1 MDKTEFDLRVFE
13 QQMAQ
18 DNIMLETA
26 AGYAR
31 LILKFL
37 LIVNGG
43 AILALLTFLGNSKYI
58 QKLSSWWYFS
68 ISSFCIGLVLSLITT
83 TFAFWAQKLYR
94 EGLDRDIKKLK
105 ETDITEKN
113 IYGTQKRKHAIISGI
128 LSIIC
133 FIVGSMSAVIAISYS
148 L

>member
-1 MDKTEFDLRVFE
+1 MDKTDFDLRVFE
-13 QQMAQ
+13 QQMTQ

-37 LIVNGG
+37 LIVNGV

-68 ISSFCIGLVLSLITT
+68 ISSFCIGLVLSLIAT

-105 ETDITEKN
+105 ETDITEKTYTEPKKEN
-113 IYGTQKRKHAIISGI
+113 MRLYRVYY
-128 LSIIC
+128 L
-133 FIVGSMSAVIAISYS
+133 
-148 L
+148 